1 MKKFCISLA
10 LCPTLIWAAIIVPK
24 SGDNIEDISIV
35 SKTSSEIIYTQ
46 AGDEKSINLSDVSAI
61 LYDDGRYEEI
71 PIFISIEEVKSEDAV
86 PQSEEHEEP
95 IKQKEEKQSPEKQ
108 NQTSS
113 ENVSDNYFAA
123 SGTMGN
129 IKTFE
134 DGSKGVVFY
143 QDAQGHGLVV
153 SLDEAECKWEDV
165 ANKRSCFDVVSLPD
179 GANDFM
185 VGQGLINT
193 NAMIQEGGAS
203 LYPAAQWCIQHGE
216 GWYLPS
222 AGELIYLLHT
232 ANAGEK
238 AEGPISIVLQNAGGM
253 PLAKWF
259 YWASNE
265 EDEKNAYNISASGG
279 TPSEYKCEN
288 APVRAIRQF

>member
-1 MKKFCISLA
+1 MKKFSILLA
-10 LCPTLIWAAIIVPK
+10 LCPTLIWAGVIVPK

-35 SKTSSEIIYTQ
+35 SKTTSEIIYTQ
-46 AGDEKSINLSDVSAI
+46 DGEEKSINLSDVSAI

-71 PIFISIEEVKSEDAV
+71 PIFISIKDEKSEDATL
-86 PQSEEHEEP
+86 QSEEP
-95 IKQKEEKQSPEKQ
+95 INQKEEKQSPEKQ
-108 NQTSS
+108 DQTSS
-113 ENVSDNYFAA
+113 EDFNGNYFAT
-123 SGTMGN
+123 SGTIGN

-179 GANDFM
+179 GTNDFM

-193 NAMIQEGGAS
+193 NAMIQEGGAN

-238 AEGPISIVLQNAGGM
+238 AEGPISIVLQNAGGT
-253 PLAKWF
+253 PLEKWF

-265 EDEKNAYNISASGG
+265 EDDKNAYNISASGG
-279 TPSEYKCEN
+279 TPSEYKCES